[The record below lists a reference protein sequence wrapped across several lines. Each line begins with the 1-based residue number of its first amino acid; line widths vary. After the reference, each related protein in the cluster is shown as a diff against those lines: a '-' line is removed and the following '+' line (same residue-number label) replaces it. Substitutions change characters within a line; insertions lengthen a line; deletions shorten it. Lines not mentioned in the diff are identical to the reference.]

1 MRVVRSFLKPEAA
14 HVTLD
19 TSVVLD
25 VPYRRFPRP
34 RKNPPGECLSVEG
47 RPNGHRYSASEI
59 LRFVYQRKLAAVHLF
74 VKKLVPQSEFRQTC
88 LAEVQNPR
96 PKVVG

>member
-1 MRVVRSFLKPEAA
+1 
-14 HVTLD
+14 
-19 TSVVLD
+19 
-25 VPYRRFPRP
+25 
-34 RKNPPGECLSVEG
+34 
-47 RPNGHRYSASEI
+47 

-74 VKKLVPQSEFRQTC
+74 VKKLVPQSEFLQTC